1 MALAVGE
8 NSWLTLEEAE
18 TYFSTRIGSSEY
30 WCSGADKEAALI
42 TAYNQLNGCGLF
54 DFPAAATQAMKDAQ
68 CEQALFLLIHG
79 EDIDRRKGLQ
89 AQGVTAAGIVKESYK
104 EDIDQIPICTNAK
117 NFLKEYSI
125 EGQDIYAVDLE
136 RDEEEDI
143 T

>member
-1 MALAVGE
+1 MALVVGE
-8 NSWLTLEEAE
+8 NSWLTVAEAE
-18 TYFSTRIGSSEY
+18 PYFSTRIGSSEY

-54 DFPAAATQAMKDAQ
+54 NFPTEVAQAMKDAQ
-68 CEQALFLLIHG
+68 CEQALFLLIHI

-89 AQGVTAAGIVKESYK
+89 AQGVTAAGIVKESYGDGLD
-104 EDIDQIPICTNAK
+104 EIPICANAK

-136 RDEEEDI
+136 RDEEEEV